1 MDASG
6 NVTFAASVSLQWTAP
21 IDSITTALGG
31 NTYPKLTKIT
41 AAGIYTGSIT
51 AGQITAGTISAD
63 RIAAGSINASKLDT
77 ASVKA
82 SLVTAGNIE
91 ALTLNVTKGKIGGWM
106 IGATALSGSHIQR
119 DSRTTGT
126 AVLWQRQ

>member
-1 MDASG
+1 MTVGATGIRGYKWRFESTGAGAVAGGNIAWDASG

-51 AGQITAGTISAD
+51 AGQITAGTISVD
-63 RIAAGSINASKLDT
+63 RIAAGSINASKRIRP
-77 ASVKA
+77 A
-82 SLVTAGNIE
+82 
-91 ALTLNVTKGKIGGWM
+91 
-106 IGATALSGSHIQR
+106 
-119 DSRTTGT
+119 
-126 AVLWQRQ
+126 